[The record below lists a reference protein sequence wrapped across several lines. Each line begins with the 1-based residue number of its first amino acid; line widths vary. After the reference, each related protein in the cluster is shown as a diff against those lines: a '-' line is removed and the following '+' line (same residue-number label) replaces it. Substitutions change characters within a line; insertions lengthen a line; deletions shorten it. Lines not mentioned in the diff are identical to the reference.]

1 MTDEAAVTGGER
13 PGGDRFDD
21 GPFEGLQAGQ
31 DEPAD
36 DRPEQVRHLMA
47 LLAPGTPIRDG
58 LERILHGR
66 NGALIVLGDTPEVR
80 KVATGGF
87 AIDVQLTPQALRELS
102 KMDGGLILSSDHERI
117 LAAAVHFV
125 PDGSLPTMETGTRHR
140 SADRVS
146 RQTGVPVVV
155 ASASMSTLAVF
166 LDGNRYRI
174 EEPETLLTRANQAL
188 NTLASYRGRLVDTAA
203 RLTVLEVHDVA
214 TVEDVA
220 AVAQRVEMTRRID
233 AEVRG
238 YVSALGVEGRLVGLQ
253 RDELYAGV
261 DEQTRLLVEDYRP
274 EEVEPWNFSLA
285 GLRQLSWDDL
295 GSPGLVAQTIG
306 LDPKRY
312 PATMVLH
319 PRGHRQLSTIGDLSP
334 RLAQTI
340 VDHYGSLP
348 ALYASSTNE
357 LSELPGI
364 GLARARSIR
373 AALERI
379 FEGNA
384 PGLR

>member
-1 MTDEAAVTGGER
+1 
-13 PGGDRFDD
+13 
-21 GPFEGLQAGQ
+21 
-31 DEPAD
+31 
-36 DRPEQVRHLMA
+36 MA

-312 PATMVLH
+312 PASMVLH

-373 AALERI
+373 ADLERI